1 MHEHYIL
8 SYPFPL
14 NRLIRLISRLSSLH
28 SVRIHRTD
36 SFLPHLHPIPKVKKG
51 YVLNDP
57 SAPTFMTMASILRS
71 LEQML
76 RHTKMW
82 ISYPYRLIDVLGAA
96 KFLFSSGSRRVR
108 TYFEDEKIFS
118 NSVPSGKYRGMVG
131 RVDGIGSRTYGWTGV
146 GRITLALVVSG
157 QAGGKWHIPFAVI
170 NRTGWGIRGAWFP
183 LVNRI
188 ILSCCW
194 YGVQAWYGGQMVKV
208 MIGAIWPSFYNLK
221 NTFGD
226 NAAMETNEFISFII
240 FWTISLPIFM
250 LRPEHYRIPAIV
262 SSAIVTI
269 AAFAIFIWALAKQG
283 DVGPLWKTP
292 EEVYGV
298 GRLTGSQLSWTMMRM
313 ITSGI
318 GGWAGGI
325 LYQSDFSR
333 YAVHPGDQ
341 MWGQIFIIPLCLF
354 GSNLLGIITTSCARG
369 FYPDDPLLCYT
380 DAQWERSRAAVF
392 FAAFAFLLS
401 QMCVNIVACG
411 TVGGMDL
418 AALLPRY
425 LNIRRGSFV
434 VAIVGICINPWRILD
449 TANSFI
455 SAISAYAV
463 FLGPLTGIML
473 AEYYLIRRRRLKLSH
488 LYLPGAKSD
497 YWFSQGINIRA
508 PVVWILTVWPSLP
521 GFSASVTPAT
531 VEVSQRWMH
540 VYYMSWLLEL
550 FSSAAIW
557 VAWNTL
563 SPPPGVGEVDETDVY
578 GTFGSSSSVVP
589 ERAVDRNI
597 GWFGGRKRPAGEV
610 NLDMDR
616 DSVSEHVGKTSQRE
630 SLDGRDRI
638 GAGSV

>member
-1 MHEHYIL
+1 
-8 SYPFPL
+8 
-14 NRLIRLISRLSSLH
+14 
-28 SVRIHRTD
+28 
-36 SFLPHLHPIPKVKKG
+36 
-51 YVLNDP
+51 
-57 SAPTFMTMASILRS
+57 MASILRLFELS
-71 LEQML
+71 ADA
-76 RHTKMW
+76 
-82 ISYPYRLIDVLGAA
+82 SPYQNEDILPLPP
-96 KFLFSSGSRRVR
+96 SRRTWNR
-108 TYFEDEKIFS
+108 KIFIFFWLS
-118 NSVPSGKYRGMVG
+118 TAINIAEWSGASTALAVG
-131 RVDGIGSRTYGWTGV
+131 LTV
-146 GRITLALVVSG
+146 GQALAVNAISTIIITLALVISG

-183 LVNRI
+183 LLNRI

-194 YGVQAWYGGQMVKV
+194 YGVQAWYGGQMIKV

-221 NTFGD
+221 NTFGT

-240 FWTISLPIFM
+240 FWIISLPVFL
-250 LRPEHYRIPAIV
+250 LRPEHYRFPAIV
-262 SSAIVTI
+262 SSVIVTV
-269 AAFAIFIWALAKQG
+269 AAFAIFIWAVVKQG

-333 YAVHPGDQ
+333 YAVNPGDQ
-341 MWGQIFIIPLCLF
+341 MWGQIFIIPICLF

-369 FYPDDPLLCYT
+369 FYPDEPLLWKLYDLLEAIQT
-380 DAQWERSRAAVF
+380 HSGNGARAAVF
-392 FAAFAFLLS
+392 FAAFAFMLS

-434 VAIVGICINPWRILD
+434 VAIIGICINPWRILN

-455 SAISAYAV
+455 SAISGYAV

-488 LYLPGAKSD
+488 LFLPGSKSD

-508 PVVWILTVWPSLP
+508 PVVWLLTVWPSLP

-531 VEVSQRWMH
+531 IQVSQRWMH

-550 FSSAAIW
+550 FSSAALW
-557 VAWNTL
+557 VIWNTL
-563 SPPPGVGEVDETDVY
+563 SPPPGIGEVDERDVF
-578 GTFGSSSSVVP
+578 GTFGPAEWDSAVERMGSWKARDEEGSV
-589 ERAVDRNI
+589 
-597 GWFGGRKRPAGEV
+597 
-610 NLDMDR
+610 
-616 DSVSEHVGKTSQRE
+616 
-630 SLDGRDRI
+630 DGRQGDEEDVI
-638 GAGSV
+638 